1 MPLVFV
7 TGVRVCRPWARLL
20 DWPRTG
26 DEDVNESLG
35 ALLPVRTGRH
45 MGDADQIAREQ
56 PVRSSFSVKEE
67 DSTCIQTDRNHGC
80 GLAHV
85 STFSRNHVG
94 GDGRT
99 SAHDLGLLAAQ
110 QPPCLE
116 QVPAGDIEDQ
126 TIGARQIGRRY
137 LADGHFTEDKP
148 DPMNSIWERFWMG
161 TFSSSAYRPLTS
173 PDLLNVRVASA

>member
-56 PVRSSFSVKEE
+56 PVRSSFSVKE
-67 DSTCIQTDRNHGC
+67 
-80 GLAHV
+80 
-85 STFSRNHVG
+85 
-94 GDGRT
+94 
-99 SAHDLGLLAAQ
+99 
-110 QPPCLE
+110 
-116 QVPAGDIEDQ
+116 
-126 TIGARQIGRRY
+126 
-137 LADGHFTEDKP
+137 
-148 DPMNSIWERFWMG
+148 
-161 TFSSSAYRPLTS
+161 
-173 PDLLNVRVASA
+173 